1 MPDGGFKTFGEAFGS
16 SKELNAM
23 RGAVANLDALNIAK
37 NLFEGMGLPGAA
49 KKVENKALY
58 VKVEDSIWKNE
69 LKLNQKNILNN
80 INAHFKEQIVNTIKF
95 I

>member
-1 MPDGGFKTFGEAFGS
+1 MPDGSFKTFGEAYGG

-23 RGAVANLDALNIAK
+23 RGAVNNLDALNLAN
-37 NLFEGMGLPGAA
+37 NLFAGMGIPGAA
-49 KKVENKALY
+49 KKVDGKTLY

-69 LKLNQKNILNN
+69 LRMNQKNILNN
-80 INAHFKEQIVNTIKF
+80 INAHFKEQVINSIKF